1 MSEIKENT
9 PKQQI
14 RNGLVN
20 YIEALV
26 QALPYEKDMA
36 KHIINS
42 ILIEEAINISKEN
55 KDNEINLFCIKP
67 LFRGV
72 MLILNNRCIEL
83 EKIKDTSSIIE
94 AQIQDYKQVISIL
107 NKLLDNIKE

>member
-9 PKQQI
+9 QKQQI

-20 YIEALV
+20 YIGALV
-26 QALPYEKDMA
+26 KALQYEKDMA